1 MDSVYSVLKN
11 VLPEGELD
19 PREFDQGE
27 DENKQKEM
35 SRLKDDLIDLAQL
48 QGWFSKA
55 LIVSNGYEMS
65 MKDIWRNFCYDLGVY
80 CSLAL
85 FGNLVYR
92 HVFNQSPYWA
102 QVTRVGETNNK
113 KYNLEWSAKKITVTN
128 EKLDE
133 FFGLI
138 TAEKEKRQKRH
149 KEGETNLLKKTKNAP
164 KLQPEMLISWWEN
177 SIEPSSSAEYMK
189 MREIW
194 ARFTKE
200 TGIQISLALFGEL
213 SVRYVL
219 RSNPR
224 FVGVARTRGIHD
236 KKYSL
241 RWKNNKTEIN
251 WGGISFNADQFFYDD
266 AAESINVSDDYFTT
280 YGKPKKEIVV
290 AY

>member
-1 MDSVYSVLKN
+1 MMDSSVYSVLKN

-48 QGWFSKA
+48 QGWFSKM
-55 LIVSNGYEMS
+55 LVVSNGHEMS
-65 MKDIWRNFCYDLGVY
+65 MKDIWRNFCYDSSVY

-92 HVFNQSPYWA
+92 HVFNQSPYWS

-113 KYNLEWSAKKITVTN
+113 KYNLEWSSKKTVVSN

-149 KEGETNLLKKTKNAP
+149 KEGEAILKK
-164 KLQPEMLISWWEN
+164 Q
-177 SIEPSSSAEYMK
+177 
-189 MREIW
+189 
-194 ARFTKE
+194 
-200 TGIQISLALFGEL
+200 
-213 SVRYVL
+213 
-219 RSNPR
+219 
-224 FVGVARTRGIHD
+224 
-236 KKYSL
+236 
-241 RWKNNKTEIN
+241 KTPLN
-251 WGGISFNADQFFYDD
+251 YNR
-266 AAESINVSDDYFTT
+266 
-280 YGKPKKEIVV
+280 KC
-290 AY
+290 